1 MEQSEGRVYSY
12 EEILNMEK
20 LISEL
25 KTEINFKNKQI
36 DFLQELIKNNWRK
49 NNNEN

>member
-1 MEQSEGRVYSY
+1 MEPNY
-12 EEILNMEK
+12 EEIYSYKEIFNMEK

-36 DFLQELIKNNWRK
+36 DFLQELIKNNMEK
-49 NNNEN
+49 K